1 MCQYFPASGF
11 VAPLVLICF
20 LYQAGSLS
28 TEVSAAESSTGP
40 ELQQQLQAL
49 LAQRHERASD
59 PAFLLRV
66 ADVYMSLG
74 DDISLDIIKRGAA
87 YDEGARFARQ
97 AIDLQET
104 NADAHYLYA
113 ANLGNAA
120 QLKGTMA
127 SALTV
132 QEIKRHVK
140 RALELNPDHAQALHM
155 MGMMLEKLPW
165 LLGGD
170 AEGALTYLR
179 RAVVAD
185 PTYLHARLDLAR
197 AYIKRKDSGAA
208 RRELE
213 VIVQQP
219 VPPNASASNRR
230 QREDARQLLN
240 SLRSS

>member
-1 MCQYFPASGF
+1 MAIESRLILPIALAFFFYGASITLTG
-11 VAPLVLICF
+11 L
-20 LYQAGSLS
+20 
-28 TEVSAAESSTGP
+28 AADEPSTGP

-49 LAQRHERASD
+49 LAQRHERSSD
-59 PAFLLRV
+59 PAFLLRI

-74 DDISLDIIKRGAA
+74 DDISLDISKRGAA
-87 YDEGARFARQ
+87 YDDGARFARQ

-104 NADAHYLYA
+104 NAEAHYLYA

-120 QLKGTMA
+120 QLKVMMA

-140 RALELNPDHAQALHM
+140 RALELNPDHAPALHM

-185 PTYLHARLDLAR
+185 PTYVHARLDLAR